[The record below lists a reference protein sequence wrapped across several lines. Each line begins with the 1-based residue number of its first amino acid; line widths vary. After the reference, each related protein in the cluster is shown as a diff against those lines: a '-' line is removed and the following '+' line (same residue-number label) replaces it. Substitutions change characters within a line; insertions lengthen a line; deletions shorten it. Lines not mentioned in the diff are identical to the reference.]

1 MGKRLTEKDR
11 RMFGA
16 FMDEHNHCWACG
28 WEPGRVRPIS
38 RDNWAAPFRLENH
51 HIIGGSG
58 RKHLRSNLA
67 RLCSLCHRLFHGDRI
82 RIQPSV
88 LLPLL
93 HIENVLWLKKARDP
107 NWYRPEELNDLS
119 IGIVP
124 LPEEPDDWFTDG
136 YKERRL

>member
-1 MGKRLTEKDR
+1 
-11 RMFGA
+11 
-16 FMDEHNHCWACG
+16 
-28 WEPGRVRPIS
+28 
-38 RDNWAAPFRLENH
+38 
-51 HIIGGSG
+51 
-58 RKHLRSNLA
+58 
-67 RLCSLCHRLFHGDRI
+67 
-82 RIQPSV
+82 